1 MPVAVFIFQ
10 QLQICWWKHEA
21 FERFEKQNTI
31 TLHVKPHQLNWEKK
45 NKEVIIDGSLFDVK
59 DIEITS
65 DGDYL
70 LTGIFDRH
78 EDLLKKTFTENL
90 ASQSSKK
97 SQAACIFF
105 SFLYCENIRGENQL
119 NILYNERPVFTE
131 YINAFISHYMGD
143 IFIPPP
149 NC

>member
-59 DIEITS
+59 DIEITDNAIIKS
-65 DGDYL
+65 
-70 LTGIFDRH
+70 
-78 EDLLKKTFTENL
+78 L
-90 ASQSSKK
+90 ASITFNK
-97 SQAACIFF
+97 
-105 SFLYCENIRGENQL
+105 LGNI
-119 NILYNERPVFTE
+119 
-131 YINAFISHYMGD
+131 
-143 IFIPPP
+143 
-149 NC
+149 